1 MSEVKTGRYSI
12 GEEIYAC
19 TFVYENNISISNLFT
34 VLGVREPIDIKFIK
48 LTVKEHYK
56 VSDSY
61 SNELMYDGYVLE
73 SPDGTKFTNQFPVA
87 NYGQVS
93 DIHDRI
99 FYIDTRGMSE
109 EKASELIKE
118 RCKKPYG
125 YVAIDEVFTPMI
137 EAVTLDK
144 DKLSDELAV
153 KLSLLINR
161 FKDNFAKLFPD
172 MDLVTAP
179 LVFKEKD
186 GTERSYPDILETT
199 VVKKEKKE
207 ENV

>member
-19 TFVYENNISISNLFT
+19 VFVYNDRISTGQPYMEWSNET
-34 VLGVREPIDIKFIK
+34 PTDIKFIK
-48 LTVKEHYK
+48 LTVKEHHRVPGEYDDEVK
-56 VSDSY
+56 
-61 SNELMYDGYVLE
+61 YDGYILAAD
-73 SPDGTKFTNQFPVA
+73 DGMIFTNQYPRA
-87 NYGQVS
+87 GYGQIC
-93 DIHDRI
+93 DRGDRI
-99 FYIDTRGMSE
+99 FYIDFRGKTEDDFKKMRE
-109 EKASELIKE
+109 NETKE
-118 RCKKPYG
+118 PHE
-125 YVAIDEVFTPMI
+125 YVLIDEVFTPMI
-137 EAVTLDK
+137 KAVTLDK